1 MKKGPYA
8 RDSFGQPIARRN
20 RNKNKID
27 DVIDDRG
34 SDLSDQYGGQIASDS
49 LENESEDPVS
59 PTVFRK

>member
-8 RDSFGQPIARRN
+8 RDNFGQPIARRN

-34 SDLSDQYGGQIASDS
+34 SDLSDQDGDQSDS
-49 LENESEDPVS
+49 DSNEKESEDPVS